1 MSSEGDITQERANS
15 TGLPQPLAGICL
27 ALVGLGIMA
36 FVAGLIRD
44 PQKTWLAFHSNFI
57 FTTMLACAGLVLSC
71 VYTIVG
77 AKWCGPYRRFA
88 EGLAAWIPFAFIM
101 GIIGFF
107 GGHYLFEWYDHP
119 IPSKAVW
126 LNPVRVYTTDLSL
139 MFIMSVLAFVY
150 LRASAR
156 PTLYALAQG
165 EGGEA
170 GGFAQRMAQRWT
182 AGWKG
187 EEEEWA
193 ISSRTKTKLAPV
205 ICLVFGIGF
214 SIFNFDQV
222 MSMEQMW
229 FSNLFGA
236 YVCWGGILSAVAA
249 SVLLGVL
256 HRDKPGYEGLIT
268 ESRMHD
274 IGKLLFGFS
283 IFWMY
288 LFWAQYLVI
297 YYGNL
302 PEETFY
308 LRDRLGPQ
316 FMIDKGYTEY
326 AFAQTWASFDFEWV
340 RLTKGY
346 GWASMVAWACCWLI
360 PFWVLMGQKP
370 KKTGWIVGPVAACVL
385 LGFWIERNLLVWP
398 SVIKNDMY
406 SFIGLVPLCIAAGF
420 CGAFILVFL
429 FYSRVF
435 PSLPTE
441 HSS

>member
-1 MSSEGDITQERANS
+1 MSVDGVSLERANS
-15 TGLPQPLAGICL
+15 KGLPQPLAGICL
-27 ALVGLGIMA
+27 ALVALGITA
-36 FVAGLIRD
+36 FVAGLMRD

-57 FTTMLACAGLVLSC
+57 FTTMLSCAGLVLASIN
-71 VYTIVG
+71 TIVG

-88 EGLAAWIPFAFIM
+88 EGLAAWLPVAFVM
-101 GIIGFF
+101 GVIGFF
-107 GGHYLFEWYDHP
+107 GGHYIFEWYDHP
-119 IPSKAVW
+119 VSGKEDW
-126 LNPVRVYTTDLSL
+126 LNPARVYTTDLSL
-139 MFIMSVLAFVY
+139 MFLMAVLAVAY
-150 LRASAR
+150 LKASSR
-156 PTLYALAQG
+156 PTLYHLAQG
-165 EGGEA
+165 EDGVT
-170 GGFAQRMAQRWT
+170 GFPQKMAQRWT

-187 EEEEWA
+187 QEEEWA
-193 ISSRTKTKLAPV
+193 ISSKKTARLAPI
-205 ICLVFGIGF
+205 ICLLFAVGF
-214 SIFNFDQV
+214 SLFNFDQV
-222 MSMEQMW
+222 MSMEQTW

-236 YVCWGGILSAVAA
+236 YVCWGGILCAVAA
-249 SVLLGVL
+249 SALLGVL
-256 HRDKPGYEGLIT
+256 HSDVPGFEGQIT

-288 LFWAQYLVI
+288 LFWSQYLVI

-316 FMIDKGYTEY
+316 FMVDKGYTEH
-326 AFAQTWASFDFEWV
+326 AFAQSWTGWDFEWA
-340 RLTKGY
+340 RLSLGY

-370 KKTGWIVGPVAACVL
+370 KQTNWIVGPVAAIVL

-398 SVIKNDMY
+398 SVIKNDMS
-406 SFIGLVPLCIAAGF
+406 SFIGLVPVCIALGF

-435 PSLPTE
+435 PSLPTQR
-441 HSS
+441 SS